1 MVGMATSTRP
11 ALLPFLR
18 HDDIASC
25 RADFEHYRREGFP
38 VYSLKRDRRR
48 QELLDLLIADHAGI
62 IDNQGRIKQTMHG
75 LALAWHYQPLAW
87 TVRCGNR
94 QTPIELFKN
103 DLLLLKAIERR
114 TKLGNPFSDCGL
126 RKILRTFSSTQSV
139 SNFRPTA
146 AAAIYHRLLPEEG
159 GVTWDMSAG
168 FGGRLLGALA
178 CDRVERYVGTDPST
192 YAMDGLREMA
202 AELDPMAQSL
212 GRRALEVELHQV
224 GSEDFVPERN
234 SLDLCF
240 TSPPY
245 FGWEHYSDAASQS
258 HTKFPTQ
265 HEWLRGF
272 IGATL
277 RNCARGL
284 KRNGVLAINIAS
296 VAAYPN
302 LAKVFVRF
310 AEDHGWRLIE
320 TLRLQMSKMVGLK
333 HLGKSAFKSEP
344 IFVFKK
350 K

>member
-1 MVGMATSTRP
+1 M
-11 ALLPFLR
+11 PFLR

-25 RADFEHYRREGFP
+25 RTDFEHYRREGFP
-38 VYSLKRDRRR
+38 VYSLKRDEKR
-48 QELLDLLIADHAGI
+48 QELLDLLVADHAGI
-62 IDNQGRIKQTMHG
+62 IDAKGRIKQTMHG

-94 QTPIELFKN
+94 KTPIELFKN

-114 TKLGNPFSDCGL
+114 TKLGNAFSDSGM
-126 RKILRTFSSTQSV
+126 RKILRSFSSTQSV

-159 GVTWDMSAG
+159 GVVWDMSAG
-168 FGGRLLGALA
+168 FGGRLLGALT
-178 CDRVERYVGTDPST
+178 CDRVERYIGTDPST

-202 AELDPMAQSL
+202 AELVPIAEQF
-212 GRRALEVELHQV
+212 GRHTFEVELHQI

-234 SLDLCF
+234 CLDLCF

-258 HTKFPTQ
+258 HKKFPTQ
-265 HEWLRGF
+265 HEWLHGF

-277 RNCARGL
+277 RNCAYGL
-284 KRNGVLAINIAS
+284 KRSGILAINIAS

-302 LAKVFVRF
+302 LPKAFLRY
-310 AEDHGWRLIE
+310 AEENGWRLIE
-320 TLRLQMSKMVGLK
+320 TLHLQLSKMVGLK
-333 HLGKSAFKSEP
+333 HIGKSPFKTEP
-344 IFVFKK
+344 IFVFSKR
-350 K
+350 

>member
-1 MVGMATSTRP
+1 MGTSTRP

-38 VYSLKRDRRR
+38 VYSLKRDQRR

-62 IDNQGRIKQTMHG
+62 IDAKGRIKQTMHG

-87 TVRCGNR
+87 TVKCGNR
-94 QTPIELFKN
+94 KTPVELFS
-103 DLLLLKAIERR
+103 DDRLFIRAIERR
-114 TKLGNPFSDCGL
+114 TKLGNAFSDGGL

-146 AAAIYHRLLPEEG
+146 AAAIYHKYLPERG
-159 GVTWDMSAG
+159 GVVWDMSAG
-168 FGGRLLGALA
+168 FGGRLCGALA
-178 CDRVERYVGTDPST
+178 CDRVDRYIGTDPST
-192 YAMDGLREMA
+192 HAMDGLREMA
-202 AELDPMAQSL
+202 NELVPMAEQF
-212 GRRALEVELHQV
+212 GRHAFEAKLHQV

-258 HTKFPTQ
+258 HKKFPTQ
-265 HEWLRGF
+265 HEWLHGF

-277 RNCARGL
+277 RNCAHGL
-284 KRNGVLAINIAS
+284 KRSGILAINIAS
-296 VAAYPN
+296 VAAYPK
-302 LAKVFVRF
+302 LATVFLSY
-310 AEDHGWRLIE
+310 AKDNGWSLIE
-320 TLRLQMSKMVGLK
+320 ILRLQMSRMVGLK
-333 HLGKSAFKSEP
+333 HIGKGAFKTEP